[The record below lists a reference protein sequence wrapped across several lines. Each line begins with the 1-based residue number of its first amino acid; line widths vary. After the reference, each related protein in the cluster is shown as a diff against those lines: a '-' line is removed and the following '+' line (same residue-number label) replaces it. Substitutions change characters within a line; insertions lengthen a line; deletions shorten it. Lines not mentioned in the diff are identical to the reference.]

1 MRLIS
6 FVFIIYFVLVMT
18 VSAQT
23 ESAQQFFKQG
33 MQAAKTLDF
42 QTALEFYKKSEAENF
57 PQLKSFS
64 AKLQYNIGV
73 CYYQLN
79 QNSEAVKAFTK
90 AIDLSDKTYQ
100 KAFYALGMAETD
112 LKNFDKA
119 KAAFLEAVRLNELD
133 GEAWFDLAIV
143 LTVEKDYENAQK
155 AFANAIKFNSVSKS
169 GSYNN
174 LGVIFALTD
183 NFPSAEVQFKLALA
197 ESGGKLIEAQNN
209 LKLCRLR
216 LQEQNTNLLAQLEFS
231 GNTYK
236 NQ

>member
-6 FVFIIYFVLVMT
+6 FVFIIYFVFAMT

-33 MQAAKTLDF
+33 MQAATAQNF

-57 PQLKSFS
+57 PKIKTFS
-64 AKLQYNIGV
+64 AKIQYNIGV

-79 QNSEAVKAFTK
+79 RNIEAVEAFTN
-90 AIDLSDKTYQ
+90 AINLSGRTYQ
-100 KAFYALGMAETD
+100 KAFYALGMAETE

-119 KAAFLEAVRLNELD
+119 KAAFLEAVRLNERD

-143 LTVEKDYENAQK
+143 LTAEKDYENAQQ
-155 AFANAIKFNSVSKS
+155 AFAKAIKYNSVSKS
-169 GSYNN
+169 ASHNN

-183 NFPSAEVQFKLALA
+183 NFQSAEEQFKLALF
-197 ESGGKLIEAQNN
+197 ESDGKLIEAKNN
-209 LKLCRLR
+209 LKLCRSR
-216 LQEQNTNLLAQLEFS
+216 LQALNTNLLAKLEFS
-231 GNTYK
+231 GVNYK

>member
-6 FVFIIYFVLVMT
+6 FVFIICFAFTLT

-23 ESAQQFFKQG
+23 ESAQQFFKDG
-33 MQAAKTLDF
+33 MQAASAQDF
-42 QTALEFYKKSEAENF
+42 QTALEFYKKAAAENS
-57 PQLKSFS
+57 PKVKTFS
-64 AKLQYNIGV
+64 AKIYYNIGV

-79 QNSEAVKAFTK
+79 RNLEAIEAFTN
-90 AIDLSDKTYQ
+90 AINLSGRTYQ

-112 LKNFDKA
+112 LKHFDKA
-119 KAAFLEAVRLNELD
+119 KNAFLEAVRLNEHD

-143 LTVEKDYENAQK
+143 LMAAKEYEIAQR

-169 GSYNN
+169 ASYNN

-183 NFPSAEVQFKLALA
+183 NFQMAEAQFKLALF
-197 ESGGKLIEAQNN
+197 ESDGKLIEAKNN
-209 LKLCRLR
+209 LQLCRSR
-216 LQEQNTNLLAQLEFS
+216 LPEQNTNLLAKLEFS
-231 GNTYK
+231 DRNYK